1 MSVKL
6 YEGMFLLDSGQFAS
20 DPEGMSA
27 IVTGTLEK
35 AGGEIVASRP
45 WQDGRLAY
53 EISGRRKG
61 LHFLTFFRMDP
72 SGIDALN
79 RSCRLND
86 KILRHLVIQQ
96 HPTLFDAM
104 VAALTG
110 DDQDEAGSSTEETEA
125 AVATTED
132 TAD

>member
-20 DPEGMSA
+20 DPDGMSA
-27 IVTGTLEK
+27 VVTDTLQK
-35 AGGEIVASRP
+35 AGGEVVASRP

-53 EISGRRKG
+53 EIAGRRKG

-72 SGIDALN
+72 SAIESLN

-86 KILRHLVIQQ
+86 RILRHLVIQQ

-110 DDQDEAGSSTEETEA
+110 EQQDETAASDENDEA
-125 AVATTED
+125 DDATSED
-132 TAD
+132 DTD